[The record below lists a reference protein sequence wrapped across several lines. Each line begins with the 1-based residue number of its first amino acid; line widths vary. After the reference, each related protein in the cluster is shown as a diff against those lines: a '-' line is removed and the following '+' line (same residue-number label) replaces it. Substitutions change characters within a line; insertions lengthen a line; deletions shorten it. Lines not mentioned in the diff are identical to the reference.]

1 MWQLTPAAI
10 AQAKEE
16 VGRRHAETLTR
27 HAQEIAEWEAAQAEV
42 AALDKLLGAFAARF
56 ATPPPPPA
64 VAADLAAELVVEAA
78 AAGEAAATPGAEPS
92 PAETSNTPAAPPA
105 DDRGR
110 EKPAARGR
118 NAQQRNNPATNFD
131 TFSRALSR
139 SI

>member
-16 VGRRHAETLTR
+16 IGRRHAETLIR

-42 AALDKLLGAFAARF
+42 AALDRLLGAFAARF
-56 ATPPPPPA
+56 ATSPTSPA
-64 VAADLAAELVVEAA
+64 AGAAATTEAA
-78 AAGEAAATPGAEPS
+78 AALEVEPS
-92 PAETSNTPAAPPA
+92 PAQTPAIPAPPLA
-105 DDRGR
+105 DNRGR
-110 EKPAARGR
+110 DKPAARAR
-118 NAQQRNNPATNFD
+118 NAQQPKNPATNFD